1 MTKIKKEEVGGHK
14 QISFRS
20 FKIYSVDRYEKTLGK
35 VIFPNYEKYHN
46 IYKAYNNFFQKL
58 IEVVNIIVPLKTA
71 RIKNTIN
78 EWFDMEIIEKLS
90 IRDKLFKKLKST
102 VSTQIG
108 KSTKRQEMTSKE
120 QSNRR
125 KDRILRRNCLK
136 IQLHQKNFG
145 KL

>member
-1 MTKIKKEEVGGHK
+1 MNFCMTKIKKEEVGGHK

-78 EWFDMEIIEKLS
+78 EWFDMEITEKLS
-90 IRDKLFKKLKST
+90 IRDKLFKKFKST
-102 VSTQIG
+102 VST
-108 KSTKRQEMTSKE
+108 
-120 QSNRR
+120 
-125 KDRILRRNCLK
+125 
-136 IQLHQKNFG
+136 
-145 KL
+145 